1 MNAPVILELCAGEG
15 GSTRGLM
22 DAGWDVIA
30 VDDDANRLKRN
41 PARWRVQS
49 DAFIIL
55 DSLLVNGGLWVYED
69 GERIG
74 HQVRPVATWAGWPCQ
89 GYSAGTRALRAAGG
103 TSKHKRLIAAG
114 REAQRA
120 TGLPYV
126 IENVEGARSELI
138 DPIMLCGRQFGL
150 TARDDDGTLL
160 HLDRHRYFESD
171 VFLLAPIHEAHDRTV
186 QVAGVYGGARKDKDE
201 ARTVRRG
208 GYVPPSADVQ
218 SALLGG
224 VDWMSLKGRQLC
236 IPPVY
241 AQYVGTQLLDALE
254 RAA

>member
-1 MNAPVILELCAGEG
+1 MRPVVLELCAGEG
-15 GSTRGLM
+15 GSTRGLL

-30 VDDDANRLKRN
+30 VDDDPNRLKRN
-41 PARWRVQS
+41 PAPRKWHG
-49 DAFIIL
+49 DAFDAL
-55 DSLLVNGGLWVYED
+55 DHFAGRYD
-69 GERIG
+69 
-74 HQVRPVATWAGWPCQ
+74 ATWAGWPCQ
-89 GYSAGTRALRAAGG
+89 GYSAGTRALRAGG
-103 TSKHKRLIAAG
+103 GVSKHKRLIAAG

-138 DPIMLCGRQFGL
+138 NPIMLCGRQFGL
-150 TARDDDGTLL
+150 TAVDDDGTTL

-171 VFLLAPIHEAHDRTV
+171 VLILAPDHEPHDRTV

-201 ARTVRRG
+201 ARTIRRG
-208 GYVPPSADVQ
+208 GYVPPSAGVQ

-241 AQYVGTQLLDALE
+241 ARYIGAQLLDALE